1 MTLVLSYISVKSLKK
16 ISKKFL
22 DLGSFLLDSGI
33 IVNAAVIKFLQGLQ
47 GLAHLR
53 AVAHVVLVIAVGD
66 QIADQAV
73 DDSAVGAAQ
82 PVGGQRGQLV
92 PGDEIQGDGVFQVP
106 ADVTDGISQP
116 DHTTL
121 QGHGLEGEVRIGQL
135 QAYFFFQALKS
146 LFPIGGQ
153 TFQVRLAIV
162 AENAVQDLKG
172 EIQPPT
178 AFFHPIQEPDAL
190 DAVEKRPDI
199 VLLTESGEDP
209 FAVMAEGG
217 VTDVVAEG
225 YGFDEI
231 LIKAQVSAN
240 GTGNL
245 GKELDVENPVA
256 NVFVFY
262 EIKDLG
268 FVDIAGIG
276 AGMQDAVGVH
286 REILAVTFL
295 NPLFKA
301 AAAGL
306 GALGGIGGQAN
317 FLLPVELQA

>member
-1 MTLVLSYISVKSLKK
+1 M
-16 ISKKFL
+16 
-22 DLGSFLLDSGI
+22 
-33 IVNAAVIKFLQGLQ
+33 
-47 GLAHLR
+47 
-53 AVAHVVLVIAVGD
+53 
-66 QIADQAV
+66 
-73 DDSAVGAAQ
+73 
-82 PVGGQRGQLV
+82 
-92 PGDEIQGDGVFQVP
+92 
-106 ADVTDGISQP
+106 
-116 DHTTL
+116 
-121 QGHGLEGEVRIGQL
+121 
-135 QAYFFFQALKS
+135 
-146 LFPIGGQ
+146 
-153 TFQVRLAIV
+153 

-225 YGFDEI
+225 DGFDEI
-231 LIKAQVSAN
+231 LVEAQVTAD
-240 GTGNL
+240 GAGNL

-306 GALGGIGGQAN
+306 GALSSIGGQAN
-317 FLLPVELQA
+317 FFLPVELLA